1 MFHVF
6 RYHVRDVLRSRWT
19 LGYGV
24 LLLALTEALFRMGGG
39 AEQVL
44 LSLSNVVLVLVPLV
58 SLVFGTVYLYGTREF
73 IELMLTQP
81 LPRRAL
87 FAGVYAGLTLPLGA
101 AFALGVLL
109 PFALRA
115 EASMALLVLVGSGLA
130 LTVVGC
136 AIAAYLTVR
145 FDDRLRGLGAALGV
159 WLVAAVLYDG
169 LLLVLG
175 TALSSYPLETPLLA
189 LTVLNPVDLA
199 RTLLILHFDAA
210 ALLGYT
216 GVVFERF
223 FKTALGASVSVA
235 SLAFWTILPLW
246 RAARRFE
253 TKDF

>member
-1 MFHVF
+1 MLHVF

-19 LGYGV
+19 LGYGG
-24 LLLALTEALFRMGGG
+24 LLLALTEALFRMGSG

-44 LSLSNVVLVLVPLV
+44 LSLSNVALVLVPLV
-58 SLVFGTVYLYGTREF
+58 SLVFGTVYLYSAREF
-73 IELMLTQP
+73 VELMLSQP

-87 FAGVYAGLTLPLGA
+87 FAGLYAGLAVPLAA

-109 PFALRA
+109 PFAVRA
-115 EASMALLVLVGSGLA
+115 ETSKALFVLVGSGLA
-130 LTVVGC
+130 LTLIGC

-145 FDDRLRGLGAALGV
+145 FDDRLRGLGAALSV

-169 LLLVLG
+169 LLLLLG
-175 TALSSYPLETPLLA
+175 TAFSNYPLEAPLLA

-199 RTLLILHFDAA
+199 RTLLILNFDAA

-216 GVVFERF
+216 GIVFERF
-223 FKTALGASVSVA
+223 FKTGLGVSL
-235 SLAFWTILPLW
+235 SLLSLGFWTVLPLW